1 MWCPLRPSAV
11 NLVAGHTNVDQLL
24 RMSSFGLLEAFTSR
38 SKTVFNLDNSS
49 LTEEREDSTSFF
61 HVVKDS
67 SNSAVADSWTQRE
80 VVLDLLTDLLHQLFD
95 QWLDVGIHGSELLL
109 PMSEVIVF
117 L

>member
-1 MWCPLRPSAV
+1 V
-11 NLVAGHTNVDQLL
+11 NLVVGHTNVDQLL

-49 LTEEREDSTSFF
+49 LTEERGDSTSFF
-61 HVVKDS
+61 HVAKDS
-67 SNSAVADSWTQRE
+67 SNSAAADSWTQREVVE

-95 QWLDVGIHGSELLL
+95 QRLDVGIHGSELLL